1 MDPAL
6 KQRLVGAVVLVA
18 LAVIFLPMLI
28 KGPAPES
35 GVGEVSLELPPGPA
49 GGFETREL
57 PLVTP
62 GATPGGGVVG
72 MDLPG
77 AAPADGSLPTV
88 DAGRSAARD
97 ALDEPIVNEDAA
109 DLADAPAARPAPA
122 ATPPAPR
129 DSTTRNDPIRSD
141 MFPPPT
147 AGGDWAVS
155 FGTYSTTAAADR
167 IVGDLRASQLPGFR
181 ERATVDGRTVY
192 RVRIGPYASRADAE
206 AARLRAAHVRD
217 DVGAQVV
224 ALDAPAVAAGAGA
237 ATAPPAPAAPA
248 AAADTGFVVQ
258 VGAFRDANEADAL
271 RDRVRAAG
279 MGAFTEPVQTDQ
291 GRLTRVLVGPAFD
304 RAEADRLKAQ
314 VKARFGI
321 DGLVR
326 SHP

>member
-1 MDPAL
+1 MEPAL

-35 GVGEVSLELPPGPA
+35 GVGDVSLELPPGPE
-49 GGFETREL
+49 GEFETREL

-62 GATPGGGVVG
+62 GATPRDGVVG

-77 AAPADGSLPTV
+77 AETDDGSLPTV
-88 DAGRSAARD
+88 DAGQRAARD
-97 ALDEPIVNEDAA
+97 AADEPIVNEDTA
-109 DLADAPAARPAPA
+109 DLAEAPAPPPPGASPA
-122 ATPPAPR
+122 APRSETP
-129 DSTTRNDPIRSD
+129 SSE

-167 IVGDLRASQLPGFR
+167 MVGDLRASQLPGFR

-192 RVRIGPYASRADAE
+192 RVRIGPYASRAEAE

-224 ALDAPAVAAGAGA
+224 ALDAPAVASGQAA
-237 ATAPPAPAAPA
+237 ATPAVPAPEPEKPA

-258 VGAFRDANEADAL
+258 LGAFRDAGEAEAL

-291 GRLTRVLVGPAFD
+291 GRLVRVLAGPAFD

>member
-1 MDPAL
+1 MEPAL

-35 GVGEVSLELPPGPA
+35 GVGDVSLELPPGPD
-49 GGFETREL
+49 GEFETREL

-62 GATPGGGVVG
+62 GATPSGGVVG
-72 MDLPG
+72 MDVPG
-77 AAPADGSLPTV
+77 AAPDDGSLPTV
-88 DAGRSAARD
+88 DAGQPAARD
-97 ALDEPIVNEDAA
+97 ALDEPIVNEDTA
-109 DLADAPAARPAPA
+109 DLADAPAPA
-122 ATPPAPR
+122 AAPQAPR
-129 DSTTRNDPIRSD
+129 SDTSASGATNDG

-147 AGGDWAVS
+147 AGSDWAVS

-192 RVRIGPYASRADAE
+192 RVRIGPYASRAEAE

-224 ALDAPAVAAGAGA
+224 ALDAPAVASGEAA
-237 ATAPPAPAAPA
+237 ATPAAPAPEPAKPA

-258 VGAFRDANEADAL
+258 LGAFRDAGEAEAL

-314 VKARFGI
+314 VKSRFGI

>member
-1 MDPAL
+1 MPMEPAL

-35 GVGEVSLELPPGPA
+35 GVGDVSLELPPGPE
-49 GGFETREL
+49 GEFETREL

-62 GATPGGGVVG
+62 GAAPSGGVVG
-72 MDLPG
+72 MDVPG
-77 AAPADGSLPTV
+77 AAPGDGSLPMV
-88 DAGRSAARD
+88 DAGQPAARD
-97 ALDEPIVNEDAA
+97 PLDEPIVNEDAA
-109 DLADAPAARPAPA
+109 DLADAPATAPA
-122 ATPPAPR
+122 AAAEAPAPR
-129 DSTTRNDPIRSD
+129 GE

-224 ALDAPAVAAGAGA
+224 ALDAPATAAPS
-237 ATAPPAPAAPA
+237 APASPAPAAAP
-248 AAADTGFVVQ
+248 DTGFVVQ
-258 VGAFRDANEADAL
+258 LGAFRDAGEAEAL

-279 MGAFTEPVQTDQ
+279 MGAFTEPVQTEQ
-291 GRLTRVLVGPAFD
+291 GPLVRVLAGPAFD

-314 VKARFGI
+314 LKSRFGI

>member
-1 MDPAL
+1 MEPAL

-35 GVGEVSLELPPGPA
+35 GVGDVSLELPAGPE
-49 GGFETREL
+49 GDFETREL

-72 MDLPG
+72 MDVPG
-77 AAPADGSLPTV
+77 AAPDDGSLPMV
-88 DAGRSAARD
+88 DAGQPAARD

-109 DLADAPAARPAPA
+109 DLADAPAAAPA
-122 ATPPAPR
+122 TDPSPPAPR
-129 DSTTRNDPIRSD
+129 SD
-141 MFPPPT
+141 TPGGEMFPPPT

-155 FGTYSTTAAADR
+155 FGTFSTAAAADR

-181 ERATVDGRTVY
+181 ERATVDGRAVY
-192 RVRIGPYASRADAE
+192 RVRIGPYASRAEAE

-224 ALDAPAVAAGAGA
+224 ALDAPATGPPSVPASSA
-237 ATAPPAPAAPA
+237 PAPAAPA

-258 VGAFRDANEADAL
+258 VGAFRDAGEAEAL

-279 MGAFTEPVQTDQ
+279 MGAFTEPVQTEQ
-291 GRLTRVLVGPAFD
+291 GTLTRVLVGPAFD

-314 VKARFGI
+314 VKSRFGI

>member
-18 LAVIFLPMLI
+18 LAVIFLPMLV

-35 GVGEVSLELPPGPA
+35 GVGGVSLELPPAPD
-49 GGFETREL
+49 GGFQTREL

-62 GATPGGGVVG
+62 GVAPGGGVVG
-72 MDLPG
+72 MDVPG
-77 AAPADGSLPTV
+77 ATRDADALPTV
-88 DAGRSAARD
+88 DAGRPAAPD
-97 ALDEPIVNEDAA
+97 APAAPQDAA
-109 DLADAPAARPAPA
+109 DLADAPPPRPAPA
-122 ATPPAPR
+122 AEPTPRGATAPA
-129 DSTTRNDPIRSD
+129 DG
-141 MFPPPT
+141 MFPAPT
-147 AGGDWAVS
+147 AGGDWAVG
-155 FGTYSTTAAADR
+155 FGTYSTAAAADR

-192 RVRIGPYASRADAE
+192 RVRIGPYASRAEAE

-224 ALDAPAVAAGAGA
+224 ALDAPAVAAGGE
-237 ATAPPAPAAPA
+237 ATPPPAPATPA

-258 VGAFRDANEADAL
+258 LGAFRDAGEAEAL

-279 MGAFTEPVQTDQ
+279 MGAFTEPVQTEH
-291 GRLTRVLVGPAFD
+291 GRLVRVLAGPAFD
-304 RAEADRLKAQ
+304 RAGAERLKAQ

>member
-1 MDPAL
+1 MEPAL

-35 GVGEVSLELPPGPA
+35 GVGDVSLDLPPGPD
-49 GGFETREL
+49 GDFETREL

-62 GATPGGGVVG
+62 GVAPGGGVVG
-72 MDLPG
+72 MDVPG
-77 AAPADGSLPTV
+77 AAPDYGSLPTV
-88 DAGRSAARD
+88 DAGSAAARD
-97 ALDEPIVNEDAA
+97 DLDEPVVNEDTA

-122 ATPPAPR
+122 VNPPASPAG
-129 DSTTRNDPIRSD
+129 TPGID

-224 ALDAPAVAAGAGA
+224 ALDAPAVAAGAGP
-237 ATAPPAPAAPA
+237 ATSPPAAAAPV

-258 VGAFRDANEADAL
+258 VGAYRDATEAEAL

-314 VKARFGI
+314 VKSRFGI

>member
-1 MDPAL
+1 M
-6 KQRLVGAVVLVA
+6 LV
-18 LAVIFLPMLI
+18 
-28 KGPAPES
+28 KGPAPDS
-35 GVGEVSLELPPGPA
+35 GVGGVSLELPPAPD
-49 GGFETREL
+49 GGFQTREL

-62 GATPGGGVVG
+62 GVAPGGGVVG
-72 MDLPG
+72 MDVPG
-77 AAPADGSLPTV
+77 ATRDAAALPTV
-88 DAGRSAARD
+88 DAGRPAAPD
-97 ALDEPIVNEDAA
+97 APAAPQDAA
-109 DLADAPAARPAPA
+109 DLADAPPPRPAPA
-122 ATPPAPR
+122 AEPTPRGATAPA
-129 DSTTRNDPIRSD
+129 DG
-141 MFPPPT
+141 MFPAPT
-147 AGGDWAVS
+147 AGGDWAVG
-155 FGTYSTTAAADR
+155 FGTYSTAAAADR

-192 RVRIGPYASRADAE
+192 RVRIGPYASRAEAE

-224 ALDAPAVAAGAGA
+224 ALDAPA
-237 ATAPPAPAAPA
+237 TASPPAPASPTPAPA

-258 VGAFRDANEADAL
+258 VGAFRDGNEAEAL

-291 GRLTRVLVGPAFD
+291 GRLVRVLVGPAFE

-314 VKARFGI
+314 IKARFGI

>member
-35 GVGEVSLELPPGPA
+35 GVGDVSLELPPGPD
-49 GGFETREL
+49 GDFETREL

-72 MDLPG
+72 MDVPG
-77 AAPADGSLPTV
+77 AVPDDGSLPMV
-88 DAGRSAARD
+88 DAGQPAARD
-97 ALDEPIVNEDAA
+97 ALDEPIVNEDTA
-109 DLADAPAARPAPA
+109 DLADAPAASPPAPA
-122 ATPPAPR
+122 ADPPPP
-129 DSTTRNDPIRSD
+129 SSG

-155 FGTYSTTAAADR
+155 FGTYSTTVAADR

-192 RVRIGPYASRADAE
+192 RVRIGPYASRAEAE

-224 ALDAPAVAAGAGA
+224 VLDAPAVAAGEAA
-237 ATAPPAPAAPA
+237 ATPPAPAASA
-248 AAADTGFVVQ
+248 ATAGTGFVVQ
-258 VGAFRDANEADAL
+258 LGAFRDTSEAEAL

-279 MGAFTEPVQTDQ
+279 MGAFTEPVQTEQ
-291 GRLTRVLVGPAFD
+291 GRLVRVLAGPAFD

>member
-35 GVGEVSLELPPGPA
+35 GVGDVSLELPPGPD
-49 GGFETREL
+49 GDFETREL

-62 GATPGGGVVG
+62 GANTGGGVVG
-72 MDLPG
+72 MDVPG
-77 AAPADGSLPTV
+77 AVPDDGSLPTV
-88 DAGRSAARD
+88 DAGPAGARD
-97 ALDEPIVNEDAA
+97 APDEPIVNEDTA
-109 DLADAPAARPAPA
+109 DLADTPAARPAPA
-122 ATPPAPR
+122 ADSPAPR
-129 DSTTRNDPIRSD
+129 NGTPRSD

-181 ERATVDGRTVY
+181 ERATLDGRSVY
-192 RVRIGPYASRADAE
+192 RVRIGPYASRAEAE

-224 ALDAPAVAAGAGA
+224 ALDAPAVAAGEAA
-237 ATAPPAPAAPA
+237 ATPPAP

-258 VGAFRDANEADAL
+258 LGAFRDTGEAEAL

-279 MGAFTEPVQTDQ
+279 IGAFTEPVQAEQ
-291 GRLTRVLVGPAFD
+291 GRLVRVLAGPAFD

>member
-35 GVGEVSLELPPGPA
+35 GVGDVSLELPPGPD
-49 GGFETREL
+49 GDFETREL
-57 PLVTP
+57 PLVMP

-72 MDLPG
+72 MDVPG
-77 AAPADGSLPTV
+77 AAPDDGSLPTV
-88 DAGRSAARD
+88 DAGQPAARD
-97 ALDEPIVNEDAA
+97 ALDEPIVNEDTA
-109 DLADAPAARPAPA
+109 DLADTPAAGPAPA
-122 ATPPAPR
+122 VEPPVPPR
-129 DSTTRNDPIRSD
+129 SG

-155 FGTYSTTAAADR
+155 FGTYSTAAAADR

-181 ERATVDGRTVY
+181 ERATVDGRSVY
-192 RVRIGPYASRADAE
+192 RVRIGPYASRAEAE

-224 ALDAPAVAAGAGA
+224 ALDAPAVAAGEAA
-237 ATAPPAPAAPA
+237 ATPPAP

-258 VGAFRDANEADAL
+258 LGAFRDTGEAEAL

-279 MGAFTEPVQTDQ
+279 IGAFTEPVQTEQ
-291 GRLTRVLVGPAFD
+291 GRLVRVLAGPAFD

>member
-1 MDPAL
+1 MEPAL

-35 GVGEVSLELPPGPA
+35 GVGDVSLDLPPGPE
-49 GGFETREL
+49 GDFETREL

-72 MDLPG
+72 MDVPG
-77 AAPADGSLPTV
+77 ATPDDGSLPTV
-88 DAGRSAARD
+88 DAGRPAARD
-97 ALDEPIVNEDAA
+97 APDAPIVNEDAA
-109 DLADAPAARPAPA
+109 DLADTPAATPAPA
-122 ATPPAPR
+122 ADPPAPR
-129 DSTTRNDPIRSD
+129 SG

-155 FGTYSTTAAADR
+155 FGTYSTGAAADR

-224 ALDAPAVAAGAGA
+224 ALDAPAPAARAEA
-237 ATAPPAPAAPA
+237 AAPPPAPAAPA
-248 AAADTGFVVQ
+248 VAADTGFVVQ
-258 VGAFRDANEADAL
+258 LGAFRDAGEAEAL

-279 MGAFTEPVQTDQ
+279 MGAFTEPVQTEQ
-291 GRLTRVLVGPAFD
+291 GRLTRVLAGPAFD
-304 RAEADRLKAQ
+304 RAGAERLKAQ